1 MSSPAPTAAAEAGPD
16 RAMLAA
22 ERPSRRRPPAPTP
35 EEREFGRLELLLRLR
50 RNPLTIWRTRHFRE
64 PIVAGE
70 GLFGYG
76 VVISDPEVVRHVL
89 VEKAANY
96 RKDDLQRAI
105 LAPGLGEGLLT
116 AEGEAWRRARRTL
129 APLFTPR
136 AVGALAARMTAP
148 TARTVA
154 RLLRQ
159 RDGRVVDVSA
169 DMTRVTYDILAETMF
184 SNAIAGGGDAFAKAL
199 TRYFETQGRIDP
211 LDVLGAPAWMPRIGR
226 WMAKPAIAVFEAQV
240 QAIIADRQQLQAG
253 PSGRSDEP
261 DLLDALLAARDPE
274 TGAGLSDAEV
284 GANIVTFIGAG
295 HETTANALSWSL
307 YLLSLAPDVR
317 EAAEAEV
324 DAAGEDLAAAA
335 LSGERLSLTR
345 AVIEEAMRLYPPV
358 PSLSR
363 TALCDDVAAGR
374 CPIPKGALVVISPYL
389 LHRHETL
396 WEAPDS
402 FRPERFL
409 PGARESIPR
418 YAYLPFGAGPRV
430 CIGQQFA
437 MVEAV
442 IVLASL
448 LRHLRFTYAG
458 RDMPAPVQRITLRPR
473 DGMPM
478 RVAPRTAAN

>member
-1 MSSPAPTAAAEAGPD
+1 MSAADAAMPAAQT
-16 RAMLAA
+16 R
-22 ERPSRRRPPAPTP
+22 RRRPPAPVP

-76 VVISDPEVVRHVL
+76 VVISDPEAVRHVL
-89 VEKAANY
+89 VENAANY
-96 RKDDLQRAI
+96 RKDDLQRTV

-136 AVGALAARMTAP
+136 SVAALAQRMSVPAERTAMRMAR
-148 TARTVA
+148 R
-154 RLLRQ
+154 RS
-159 RDGRVVDVSA
+159 GRIVDISA

-184 SNAIAGGGDAFAKAL
+184 SNAIAGGADAFGKAL

-211 LDVLGAPAWMPRIGR
+211 LDVLGAPSWLPRIGR
-226 WMAKPAIAVFEAQV
+226 WMARPAISFFEAQV
-240 QAIIADRQQLQAG
+240 KAIIAERQALHAG
-253 PSGRSDEP
+253 GAWRPEKP

-274 TGAGLSDAEV
+274 TGTGLSEEEV

-295 HETTANALSWSL
+295 HETTANALTWSL
-307 YLLSLAPDVR
+307 YLVSLAPDVHG
-317 EAAEAEV
+317 ALEAEI
-324 DAAGEDLAAAA
+324 DAAGPDLAAAA
-335 LSGERLSLTR
+335 LSGERLTLTR

-363 TALCDDVAAGR
+363 TALADDVAAGR
-374 CPIPKGALVVISPYL
+374 CAIPKGALVVISPYL

-396 WEAPDS
+396 WDAPDR

-409 PGARESIPR
+409 PGARDAIAR

-442 IVLASL
+442 IVLATL
-448 LRHLRFTYAG
+448 LRRLRFEYAG
-458 RDMPAPVQRITLRPR
+458 DEAPMPVQRITLRPHK
-473 DGMPM
+473 GMPM
-478 RVAPRTAAN
+478 RVTARQTAAN

>member
-1 MSSPAPTAAAEAGPD
+1 MIAANPAMPAPQA
-16 RAMLAA
+16 R
-22 ERPSRRRPPAPTP
+22 RRRPPAPVP

-76 VVISDPEVVRHVL
+76 VVVSDPEVVRHVL
-89 VEKAANY
+89 VENAANY
-96 RKDDLQRAI
+96 RKDDLQRTV

-116 AEGEAWRRARRTL
+116 AEGEAWKRARRTL

-136 AVGALAARMTAP
+136 SVAALAQRMSAP
-148 TARTVA
+148 AERTVMRMA
-154 RLLRQ
+154 RR
-159 RDGRVVDVSA
+159 RSGRIVDICA

-184 SNAIAGGGDAFAKAL
+184 SNAIAGGADAFGKAL

-211 LDVLGAPAWMPRIGR
+211 LDVLGAPSWLPRIGR
-226 WMAKPAIAVFEAQV
+226 WMARPAISFFEAQV
-240 QAIIADRQQLQAG
+240 KAIIAERQALHAG
-253 PSGRSDEP
+253 GTWHPEKP

-274 TGAGLSDAEV
+274 TGTGLSEAEV

-295 HETTANALSWSL
+295 HETTANALTWSL
-307 YLLSLAPDVR
+307 YLVSLAPDVR
-317 EAAEAEV
+317 AALETEI
-324 DAAGEDLAAAA
+324 DAAGEDLATAA
-335 LSGERLSLTR
+335 LSGERLALTR

-363 TALCDDVAAGR
+363 TALAEDVAAGR
-374 CPIPKGALVVISPYL
+374 CLIPKDALVVISPYL

-396 WEAPDS
+396 WQAPEQ

-409 PGARESIPR
+409 PGAREGIAR
-418 YAYLPFGAGPRV
+418 YTYLPFGAGPRV

-442 IVLASL
+442 IVLAAL
-448 LRHLRFTYAG
+448 LRRLRFEYAG
-458 RDMPAPVQRITLRPR
+458 EEAPMPVQRITLRPGK
-473 DGMPM
+473 GMPM
-478 RVAPRTAAN
+478 RITVRRTAAN

>member
-1 MSSPAPTAAAEAGPD
+1 MDHASLLSRSEAAP
-16 RAMLAA
+16 
-22 ERPSRRRPPAPTP
+22 RRRPPAPDP

-50 RNPLTIWRTRHFRE
+50 RNPLTIWRKRHFRE

-76 VVISDPEVVRHVL
+76 VVLSDPLAIRHVL
-89 VEKAANY
+89 VENAANY

-116 AEGEAWRRARRTL
+116 VEGEAWKRARRTL

-136 AVGALAARMTAP
+136 SVTALAARMLQPAEAAAQRM
-148 TARTVA
+148 AR
-154 RLLRQ
+154 RRS
-159 RDGRVVDVSA
+159 GRIVDIA
-169 DMTRVTYDILAETMF
+169 QDMTRVTYDILAETMF
-184 SNAIAGGGDAFAKAL
+184 SNAIAGGAEAFGRAL
-199 TRYFETQGRIDP
+199 TRYFQTQGRIDP
-211 LDVLGAPAWMPRIGR
+211 LDIFGAPAWVPRIGR
-226 WMAKPAIAVFEAQV
+226 WMARPAISFFATQV
-240 QAIIADRQQLQAG
+240 GAIIAERQALLAAE
-253 PSGRSDEP
+253 PGRAAAP
-261 DLLDALLAARDPE
+261 DLLDALLLARDPE
-274 TGAGLSDAEV
+274 TGAGLTEAEV
-284 GANIVTFIGAG
+284 AANIVTFIGAG

-317 EAAEAEV
+317 EAAEAEA
-324 DAAGEDLAAAA
+324 DAAGDDVVAAA
-335 LSGERLSLTR
+335 LSGERLAMTR
-345 AVIEEAMRLYPPV
+345 AVIEEAMRLYPPI

-363 TALCDDVAAGR
+363 TALADDAVGGR
-374 CPIPKGALVVISPYL
+374 CFIPKGALVVISPYL

-396 WEAPDS
+396 WSAPDQ

-409 PGARESIPR
+409 PGEREKIER

-442 IVLASL
+442 IVLATL
-448 LRHLRFTYAG
+448 LRALRFDYAG
-458 RDMPAPVQRITLRPR
+458 AEPPAPLQQITLRPR

-478 RVAPRTAAN
+478 RVAPRNAAA

>member
-1 MSSPAPTAAAEAGPD
+1 MSVADAAMPATQA
-16 RAMLAA
+16 R
-22 ERPSRRRPPAPTP
+22 RRRPPAPVP

-76 VVISDPEVVRHVL
+76 VVISDPDTVRHVL
-89 VEKAANY
+89 VENAANY
-96 RKDDLQRAI
+96 RKDDLQRTV

-116 AEGEAWRRARRTL
+116 AEGEAWKRARRTL

-136 AVGALAARMTAP
+136 SVAALAERMTAP
-148 TARTVA
+148 AERTVMRMA
-154 RLLRQ
+154 RR
-159 RDGRVVDVSA
+159 RSGRIVDISA

-184 SNAIAGGGDAFAKAL
+184 SNAIAGGANAFGKAL

-211 LDVLGAPAWMPRIGR
+211 LDVLGAPAWLPRIGR
-226 WMAKPAIAVFEAQV
+226 WMARPAISFFETQV
-240 QAIIADRQQLQAG
+240 KTIIAERQALHAG
-253 PSGRSDEP
+253 GAWKPEKP

-274 TGAGLSDAEV
+274 TGTGLSEAEV

-295 HETTANALSWSL
+295 HETTANALTWSL
-307 YLLSLAPDVR
+307 YLTSLAPDAR
-317 EAAEAEV
+317 EALEAEI

-335 LSGERLSLTR
+335 LSGERLALTR

-363 TALCDDVAAGR
+363 TALADDMAGA
-374 CPIPKGALVVISPYL
+374 CVIPKGALVVISPYL

-396 WEAPDS
+396 WQAPEQ

-409 PGARESIPR
+409 PGAREAVSR

-442 IVLASL
+442 IVLATL
-448 LRHLRFTYAG
+448 LRRLRFDYAG
-458 RDMPAPVQRITLRPR
+458 TEAPMPVQRITLRPGH
-473 DGMPM
+473 GMPM
-478 RVAPRTAAN
+478 RVTVRQAGQRPQPTAAN

>member
-1 MSSPAPTAAAEAGPD
+1 MTAADAALP
-16 RAMLAA
+16 RA
-22 ERPSRRRPPAPTP
+22 RVRRRRPPAPVP
-35 EEREFGRLELLLRLR
+35 DEREFGRLELLLRLR
-50 RNPLTIWRTRHFRE
+50 RNPLTIWRKRHFRE
-64 PIVAGE
+64 PIIAGE

-76 VVISDPEVVRHVL
+76 VVISDPDVVRHVL
-89 VEKAANY
+89 VENAANY
-96 RKDDLQRAI
+96 RKDDLQRTV

-116 AEGEAWRRARRTL
+116 AEGEAWKRARRTL

-136 AVGALAARMTAP
+136 SVAALAERMVAP
-148 TARTVA
+148 AGRTVA
-154 RLLRQ
+154 RMLR
-159 RDGRVVDVSA
+159 RRNGRIVDISS

-184 SNAIAGGGDAFAKAL
+184 SNAIAGGADAFGKAL

-211 LDVLGAPAWMPRIGR
+211 LDVLGAPAWLPRIGR
-226 WMAKPAIAVFEAQV
+226 LMARPAISFFETQV
-240 QAIIADRQQLQAG
+240 RTIIAERQALHAG
-253 PSGRSDEP
+253 GAWRPDKP

-274 TGAGLSDAEV
+274 TGSGLSEEEV

-295 HETTANALSWSL
+295 HETTANALTWSL
-307 YLLSLAPDVR
+307 YLISLAPDVR
-317 EAAEAEV
+317 DRLEAEI

-335 LSGERLSLTR
+335 LSGERLALTR

-363 TALCDDVAAGR
+363 TALADDVAAGH
-374 CPIPKGALVVISPYL
+374 CAIPKDALVVISPYL

-396 WEAPDS
+396 WEAPDC

-409 PGARESIPR
+409 PGVRESVPR
-418 YAYLPFGAGPRV
+418 YAYLPFGAGPRI

-442 IVLASL
+442 IVLAML
-448 LRHLRFTYAG
+448 LRHLRFDYANEEA
-458 RDMPAPVQRITLRPR
+458 PVPVQRITLRPR

-478 RVAPRTAAN
+478 RVTRRPASQ